1 MRMTKVIGSSTR
13 LGCSDGTPRRRAEFV
28 RGHSDSWWT
37 RRVEALGGV
46 WKGRIPLCSSWLPR
60 RRRKRTCSGAF
71 SKVFLHSRASDDRHA
86 LSPECAPRIA
96 DEDSMDVT
104 YKTLAEF
111 CKPTVPELQG
121 LKEFLLKKPDGCII
135 RVSPRTYKRVR
146 DYDLQGLFEPSNGD
160 RCFALEEHLA
170 GCVLQ
175 PETGASRLSFVHAW
189 DNLINKSLRLFL
201 SLSFTK
207 DRNTNTAIPSLVG
220 YVGDRWSLWTGEE
233 GGAGSSS
240 QLFNKRKWYY
250 KTIPYILGYHAS
262 GLAVTL
268 VALYNSRGDGRGE
281 ASSMA
286 LANFNLHDLDERI
299 RLFMVMLNIA
309 RVLGGLH
316 EICVK
321 NNEGSEFELVKAI
334 TTGKSVTLAG
344 DLVVKGY
351 QTEEKRMKVWKVYSA
366 LRGCPNMEKCLSG
379 KPAYQKIKR
388 RATGEYTLRFS
399 PRLSRTAR
407 ATTQESLVRA
417 LLDVAGALAWL
428 RRKGWIHRDVHWGN
442 VAWDEATG
450 AWTLIDAEE
459 ACTVEQAARAAH
471 PLNSQ
476 SHAPEMLSGCHGTAV
491 DVWGLGY
498 LIRTASDVSVASK
511 LVDDTLWELSEKCM
525 AMDPAE
531 RPSIAQC
538 QSKLESCLEK
548 ILSDECMNVY
558 KRARL
563 VESSNSLFKTR
574 WVAQ

>member
-1 MRMTKVIGSSTR
+1 MLSLQSVR
-13 LGCSDGTPRRRAEFV
+13 LD
-28 RGHSDSWWT
+28 
-37 RRVEALGGV
+37 
-46 WKGRIPLCSSWLPR
+46 
-60 RRRKRTCSGAF
+60 
-71 SKVFLHSRASDDRHA
+71 
-86 LSPECAPRIA
+86 RIA

-121 LKEFLLKKPDGCII
+121 LKEFLLKKPDGCTI

-201 SLSFTK
+201 SVSFTK
-207 DRNTNTAIPSLVG
+207 DRNTNAAIPPLVG

-240 QLFNKRKWYY
+240 QLFYKRKWYY

-498 LIRTASDVSVASK
+498 LIRTGSDATVASK

-538 QSKLESCLEK
+538 QSKLESCLET

-563 VESSNSLFKTR
+563 VESSNSLFKTMQPR